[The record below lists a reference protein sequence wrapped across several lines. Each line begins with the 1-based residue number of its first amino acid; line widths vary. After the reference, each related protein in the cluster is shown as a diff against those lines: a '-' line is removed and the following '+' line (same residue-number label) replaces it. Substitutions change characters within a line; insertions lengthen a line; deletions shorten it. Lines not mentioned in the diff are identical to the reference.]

1 MKNKFEYD
9 VDVKETSKHYNVVVK
24 AVEKRTTRNTRVGF
38 NPLKLLQ
45 GKGLGLRVYAGRK
58 KTETILLNTKQ
69 ISLDKSN
76 WKEQLDK
83 WISIEGLVEIRDT
96 ISTKISN
103 LEWIKNRN

>member
-1 MKNKFEYD
+1 MKNSFEYD

-58 KTETILLNTKQ
+58 KTETILLDTKQ

-76 WKEQLDK
+76 WREQLDK
-83 WISIEGLVEIRDT
+83 WISIEGLVDIKDT
-96 ISTKISN
+96 ITTKISN